1 MDFSFLEKN
10 IYTKKGFDMRIV
22 RSDITE
28 VSIRIYE
35 HFVGP
40 IVREFKLRKKKGY
53 EDILNVSKI
62 QLDLTLLLGPF
73 LDEEAYY
80 VGEDEYLTKIVGDYI
95 INSGIGQDDML
106 DFILQVVD
114 TYEVLCEDE

>member
-1 MDFSFLEKN
+1 
-10 IYTKKGFDMRIV
+10 MRIV

-80 VGEDEYLTKIVGDYI
+80 VGEDDYLTKIVGDYI
-95 INSGIGQDDML
+95 INSGISQDDML